1 LLGIPDRVIARTE
14 LTEASSSVTISNID
28 TLVAALPFT
37 ARHLVVRVQVEST
50 SGTPNLQTRFNG
62 DTGGNYNQQHVTGA
76 SSSPSAYRTSGASAV
91 SLFGNIVAG
100 DSLYLSGGFVVPDA
114 FSTRSHKSIIALA
127 GEGER
132 FVRCTAG
139 RWASA
144 TAITSVEVFVDSSTM
159 VAGSIV
165 ELAVVD
171 EMYAIAGAEQILTAD
186 GTFTVEGLPKLSGD
200 VVLIGNLRSDRASTN
215 EEVDVEYNDDTT
227 DGNYAEQHLSG
238 SSTSASASTGS
249 TKFTCQCP
257 GDSADANA
265 FGGWVHHISAFTDG
279 VNDPSALTMGGYH
292 GTSGASL
299 FTVTS
304 SRRNNIEA
312 LNKVKVLPGI
322 GTNFLT
328 NSMLSAYHVPKNVIA
343 YKKLEEDSTGDVSL
357 PIPSGYKHIKITG
370 YARGTQASTGSQV
383 NVEFNSDTTGG
394 NYNWQRIRGITSSVS
409 AGSLSSNPGI
419 GNIPGANAG
428 ANQYGSFSVLVQNY
442 TKTDRDKSYTSML
455 GGGDDDQVLISSHRY
470 DSTDAIESVQFSTG
484 GGAFFAAGSI
494 FTVEG
499 IGKDS
504 IGWEDQGVARGG
516 ITGNGYKV
524 EVDWANT
531 GNMVA
536 LSDITA
542 DVTGL
547 VWEHGRNIA
556 SQLTGRATAGK
567 AVISLRNNSD
577 QYNRN
582 NSSSPYYGNIL
593 PGRKVR
599 ITDTTTGQIQF
610 SGFMV
615 NPATMV
621 TMPTHKTARITAYGI
636 ISELA
641 RPDIN
646 IAKQSSI
653 TTGALVDAVLDQ
665 AGLTSSDHDIDTGQ
679 TTVTKYF
686 KGDKQKALG
695 AIREFEFTEAGFIRE
710 NHHLD
715 GIVAFEDRHH
725 RLKAP
730 GQDSQAT
737 FGDSGTGGEFGF
749 DQIQPND
756 DMSLIFNEFVA
767 RVELFTTQS
776 IATLWTHSEANTS
789 GTAPSIAPGESLVVW
804 ANYPNPATAT
814 EGRYVD
820 AWTTPVATT
829 DYTSNTQ
836 SNGGGTDRT
845 SDTSIAVSK
854 LSNAMK
860 ITLTNDHATDTIF
873 ITALK
878 ARGTAV
884 FADDPAIVREED
896 TTSQTDY
903 TNGMPKTWERR
914 AEAKWVPSTD
924 EALDWAQYHL
934 GIYKDPSPTVVMG
947 YKANKDHYHSHE
959 ASVRQVSDR
968 ISLDLTGSSGTGLD
982 IDEDFYVEK
991 VRHHVNLNGVHRVTY
1006 WLSSS
1011 AGYSDFWVVGESKL
1025 GTETRLA
1032 Y

>member
-1 LLGIPDRVIARTE
+1 VLS
-14 LTEASSSVTISNID
+14 LT
-28 TLVAALPFT
+28 
-37 ARHLVVRVQVEST
+37 
-50 SGTPNLQTRFNG
+50 
-62 DTGGNYNQQHVTGA
+62 
-76 SSSPSAYRTSGASAV
+76 
-91 SLFGNIVAG
+91 
-100 DSLYLSGGFVVPDA
+100 GF
-114 FSTRSHKSIIALA
+114 H
-127 GEGER
+127 G
-132 FVRCTAG
+132 
-139 RWASA
+139 
-144 TAITSVEVFVDSSTM
+144 DSSTSE
-159 VAGSIV
+159 VQSV
-165 ELAVVD
+165 
-171 EMYAIAGAEQILTAD
+171 
-186 GTFTVEGLPKLSGD
+186 SG
-200 VVLIGNLRSDRASTN
+200 
-215 EEVDVEYNDDTT
+215 
-227 DGNYAEQHLSG
+227 
-238 SSTSASASTGS
+238 
-249 TKFTCQCP
+249 
-257 GDSADANA
+257 
-265 FGGWVHHISAFTDG
+265 
-279 VNDPSALTMGGYH
+279 
-292 GTSGASL
+292 
-299 FTVTS
+299 
-304 SRRNNIEA
+304 RRNNVEA
-312 LNKVKVLPGI
+312 VTKVKVNPNN
-322 GTNFLT
+322 GTNFVT
-328 NSMLSAYHVPKNVIA
+328 DSMLSAYHVPKNVIA
-343 YKKLEEDSTGDVSL
+343 QEKLEADAASVTL
-357 PIPSGYKHIKITG
+357 TIPQGYRDFK
-370 YARGTQASTGSQV
+370 V
-383 NVEFNSDTTGG
+383 
-394 NYNWQRIRGITSSVS
+394 SVS
-409 AGSLSSNPGI
+409 ARTDNAGDTAELEMQFNGDTTATNYETQRLRGLSSTVSAAQQSYEAAFMVAGD
-419 GNIPGANAG
+419 GAAAG
-428 ANQYGSFSVLVQNY
+428 VFGSGSATVHNY
-442 TKTDRDKSYTSML
+442 TKTDRHKHTLSVSGCASAGATPRVVLRSSRWKNTAAITSITIL
-455 GGGDDDQVLISSHRY
+455 ATS
-470 DSTDAIESVQFSTG
+470 
-484 GGAFFAAGSI
+484 GGANLLAGSI

-499 IGKDS
+499 IGKTA

-516 ITGNGYKV
+516 IAGNGYKV

-531 GNMVA
+531 GQMVA

-621 TMPTHKTARITAYGI
+621 TMPRHKVARITAYGI
-636 ISELA
+636 IAELA

-646 IAKQSSI
+646 ITKQSSI

-756 DMSLIFNEFVA
+756 DISLIFNEFVA

-968 ISLDLTGSSGTGLD
+968 ISLDLTGSNGTGLD